1 MTLDQAIDAA
11 MQLTLDQRAMLL
23 DILQSRQIEARRNEM
38 AMDAEESLAEF
49 RAGKLRARGV
59 EHALDELHQAAM
71 DEE

>member
-38 AMDAEESLAEF
+38 AMDAEESLA
-49 RAGKLRARGV
+49 GNLRARGV
-59 EHALDELHQAAM
+59 EDALDELHQAAM